1 MKSHIICFLLV
12 VVFAGCKSTEN
23 SAPANPSSGTASTP
37 TPFATGN
44 PTSPT
49 TNSAPAVK
57 STVDVCNLLTS
68 DELKSAQ
75 GEAYK
80 EAQRSDRQDG
90 DFIVAQCYYQMPT
103 MVNSVVLNVTTAREG
118 AGGRN
123 PRDFW
128 EETFREADEAE
139 RDGRNKGEGERE
151 REKQKAKAKA
161 KDRREGEEEE
171 EGLPPERVKGLGD
184 EAFWNVSRVGG
195 ALYVLKK
202 DQFFRISI
210 GGSADARAKLNKS
223 KMLAQSILN
232 RL

>member
-1 MKSHIICFLLV
+1 MKSYIICFLLV
-12 VVFAGCKSTEN
+12 IVFAGCKSTEN
-23 SAPANPSSGTASTP
+23 SAPANPNSGTASTR
-37 TPFATGN
+37 TPAATGN
-44 PTSPT
+44 PPSPT

-57 STVDVCNLLTS
+57 SKVDVCNLLTS

-123 PRDFW
+123 PHDFW
-128 EETFREADEAE
+128 DEKFREADEAE
-139 RDGRNKGEGERE
+139 REGGNKGERERE

-161 KDRREGEEEE
+161 RREGEAEE
-171 EGLPPERVKGLGD
+171 EGSPPERVKGLGD

-223 KMLAQSILN
+223 KMLAQGILK

>member
-1 MKSHIICFLLV
+1 MKAYVIGLLLMI
-12 VVFAGCKSTEN
+12 VFAGCKSTEN
-23 SAPANPSSGTASTP
+23 SAPANPNSATAATP
-37 TPFATGN
+37 TPAAIGN
-44 PTSPT
+44 PATAN

-57 STVDVCNLLTS
+57 SKVDVCNLLTS
-68 DELKSAQ
+68 DDLKSVQ

-90 DFIVAQCYYQMPT
+90 EFIVAQCYYQMPT
-103 MVNSVVLNVTTAREG
+103 VVNSIVLNVTAAREG

-128 EETFREADEAE
+128 EDTFREADERE
-139 RDGRNKGEGERE
+139 REGRNKSERE
-151 REKQKAKAKA
+151 REKQKDKAKE
-161 KDRREGEEEE
+161 RRAGEEEE

-184 EAFWNVSRVGG
+184 EAFWSASRVGG

-210 GGSADARAKLNKS
+210 GGAANAQAKLNKS
-223 KMLAQSILN
+223 KTLAQKVLN
-232 RL
+232 KL

>member
-1 MKSHIICFLLV
+1 MKAYVIGLLLMI
-12 VVFAGCKSTEN
+12 VFAGCKSTEN
-23 SAPANPSSGTASTP
+23 SAPANPNSATAATP
-37 TPFATGN
+37 TPAAIGN
-44 PTSPT
+44 PATAN

-57 STVDVCNLLTS
+57 SKVDVCNLLTS
-68 DELKSAQ
+68 DDLKSVQ

-90 DFIVAQCYYQMPT
+90 EFIVAQCYYQMPT
-103 MVNSVVLNVTTAREG
+103 AVNSIVLNVTAAREG

-128 EETFREADEAE
+128 EDTFREADERE
-139 RDGRNKGEGERE
+139 REGRNKSERE
-151 REKQKAKAKA
+151 REKQKDKAKE
-161 KDRREGEEEE
+161 RRAGEEEE

-184 EAFWNVSRVGG
+184 EAFWSASRVGG

-210 GGSADARAKLNKS
+210 GGAANAQAKLNKS
-223 KMLAQSILN
+223 KTLAQKVLN
-232 RL
+232 KL

>member
-1 MKSHIICFLLV
+1 MKSYTIVLLLMIV
-12 VVFAGCKSTEN
+12 SAGCKSTEN
-23 SAPANPSSGTASTP
+23 STPANPNSATASTP
-37 TPFATGN
+37 TPAAAGN
-44 PTSPT
+44 PATAT

-57 STVDVCNLLTS
+57 SKVDVCNLLTS
-68 DELKSAQ
+68 DDLKGVQ

-103 MVNSVVLNVTTAREG
+103 MVNSIVLNVTTAREG

-128 EETFREADEAE
+128 EATFREADERE
-139 RDGRNKGEGERE
+139 REGKNKSERE
-151 REKQKAKAKA
+151 REKQKDKAKE
-161 KDRREGEEEE
+161 RREGEEEE

-184 EAFWNVSRVGG
+184 EAFWSASRVGG
-195 ALYVLKK
+195 ALYVLQK

-210 GGSADARAKLNKS
+210 GGSANAQAKLNKS
-223 KMLAQSILN
+223 MTLAQKVLKK
-232 RL
+232 L

>member
-1 MKSHIICFLLV
+1 
-12 VVFAGCKSTEN
+12 
-23 SAPANPSSGTASTP
+23 
-37 TPFATGN
+37 
-44 PTSPT
+44 
-49 TNSAPAVK
+49 
-57 STVDVCNLLTS
+57 LTS

-103 MVNSVVLNVTTAREG
+103 MVNSVVLNVTAAREG

-139 RDGRNKGEGERE
+139 REGRNKGE
-151 REKQKAKAKA
+151 REKEKAKA
-161 KDRREGEEEE
+161 KDRSEGKEEE

-184 EAFWNVSRVGG
+184 EAFWSASRVGG

-210 GGSADARAKLNKS
+210 GGSADAGAKLNKS
-223 KMLAQSILN
+223 KMLAQSILKK
-232 RL
+232 L